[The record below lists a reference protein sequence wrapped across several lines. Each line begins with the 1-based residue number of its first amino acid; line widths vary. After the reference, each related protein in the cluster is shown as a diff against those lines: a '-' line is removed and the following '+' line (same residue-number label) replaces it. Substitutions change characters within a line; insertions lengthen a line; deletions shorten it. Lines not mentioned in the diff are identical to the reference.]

1 MSPRRA
7 IAISACLCAFLSL
20 SCVGDRSDLVGPS
33 RAASLVVHPFTAM
46 LETGE
51 TIVLKPVIH
60 DWRGITLSGRPVT
73 WSTSDPE
80 VASITS
86 AGRVTAGRP
95 GSATIT
101 AEADEERA
109 TATIVVL
116 TPGDLVEITPDSPT
130 IEVGTSVQLTAKVLG
145 PGGRVI
151 PRVVSWSTSDPAV
164 AAVSVGKVRGRRA
177 GVARIE
183 AIAGNARGATEVTGV
198 APGESPIA
206 VRAP

>member
-1 MSPRRA
+1 
-7 IAISACLCAFLSL
+7 
-20 SCVGDRSDLVGPS
+20 
-33 RAASLVVHPFTAM
+33 M

-60 DWRGITLSGRPVT
+60 DWRGIILSDRPVT

-86 AGRVTAGRP
+86 AGQVTARRP

-101 AEADEERA
+101 AVADEERA
-109 TATIVVL
+109 TATVVVL
-116 TPGDLVEITPDSPT
+116 TPGDLVDIAPDSPT
-130 IEVGTSVQLTAKVLG
+130 IEVGTSVQLTARVLG

-164 AAVSVGKVRGRRA
+164 AAVSVGKVRGRKA

-183 AIAGNARGATEVTGV
+183 AMAGNARGATEVTVVPTGD
-198 APGESPIA
+198 SPIA